1 MTKLSNS
8 IDVGD
13 HSFRLVSTTAAMMLV
28 MKPKADRISLMMARV
43 MMILLLHAEAA
54 VTELGTFKIN
64 ECSRYLHT
72 AFYEGQ
78 GAQYYK
84 VDFDKKIYLGV

>member
-13 HSFRLVSTTAAMMLV
+13 HSFLLVRTTAAMMLV
-28 MKPKADRISLMMARV
+28 VKPKAERISLMMARV

-54 VTELGTFKIN
+54 ETELGTFEI
-64 ECSRYLHT
+64 S
-72 AFYEGQ
+72 
-78 GAQYYK
+78 
-84 VDFDKKIYLGV
+84 D